1 MRPTE
6 LISERPDTPGRIIT
20 DPPEAP
26 APQPAVEKIGRS
38 RWVRAGLLALIG
50 LIAAWSWLFVVSK
63 WGPASRIDILTFK
76 AGVTSQIMRSLMKE
90 AHGAGHHDHTSAMI
104 SGIYATPTYY
114 SMTEQTE
121 DSAKYLPDKYAVF
134 YMFEDIHMGELAK
147 SPPAVHLRMADGRE
161 TAPFDTEVLRD
172 SFHHRAT
179 VVRFSRIDAEGK
191 PLFTDKTTSFEL
203 LADDH
208 SMPNMRMDQSMQWT
222 LPIVY
227 PKNMKEGTP
236 LSLPT
241 LFALLAGLL
250 AVLSPCLLQ
259 LTVYYTFALAGV
271 NLNQNGSD
279 ISGARAQVIRTALY
293 FIAGFTIVFTAT
305 GSLAGLAGQ
314 KLQTSGLMESLNRP
328 LSIAAGI
335 GVLALGIWVGANA
348 GAPGLCKLPGFAKP
362 RGESKL
368 LDSLKMMFMGSAFA
382 IGCSTCFG
390 GALFIS
396 LMIYVGAVGSA
407 ALGAFALFLFS
418 LGIAIPYLLAAF
430 FLSRALPLLG
440 SLQKAASG
448 VGLVCS
454 VVMTFFG
461 VILITDNFHVPSNLL
476 YRLYLG
482 L

>member
-1 MRPTE
+1 MPTIE
-6 LISERPDTPGRIIT
+6 SIPI
-20 DPPEAP
+20 
-26 APQPAVEKIGRS
+26 PAVETAGTEAPPAQRIGGS
-38 RWVRAGLLALIG
+38 RWLRAAALALIG

-63 WGPASRIDILTFK
+63 WGPESRIDILTFK
-76 AGVTSQIMRSLMKE
+76 AGLTSQIMRALMKE

-114 SMTEQTE
+114 SMTEQTA
-121 DSAKYLPDKYAVF
+121 DSAKYLPDKFAVF
-134 YMFEDIHMGELAK
+134 YVFEDVHMGQLPEA
-147 SPPAVHLRMADGRE
+147 PPAVHLRMDDGRQA
-161 TAPFDTEVLRD
+161 APLDTEVLRN

-179 VVRFSRIDAEGK
+179 VVRFPLNDSQGK
-191 PLFTDKTTSFEL
+191 PLFTDKTSSFEL
-203 LADDH
+203 VADDN
-208 SMPNMRMDQSMQWT
+208 SMPGMHMEQAMRWT

-227 PKNMKEGTP
+227 PKNMKDDSA

-241 LFALLAGLL
+241 LFGLLAGLL

-271 NLNQNGSD
+271 NMRSD
-279 ISGARAQVIRTALY
+279 AANLPGARAQVIRTALF

-328 LSIAAGI
+328 LMIAAGI
-335 GVLALGIWVGANA
+335 GVLILGIWVGATA

-368 LDSLKMMFMGSAFA
+368 LDGLKMMFMGSAFA
-382 IGCSTCFG
+382 VGCSTCFG

-430 FLSRALPLLG
+430 FLSRALPLLV
-440 SLQKAASG
+440 SLQKTASG

-454 VVMTFFG
+454 VVLTFFG
-461 VILITDNFHVPSNLL
+461 VLLITDNFHVPSNLL